1 MDVTVTGSFSK
12 GEYQLTY
19 IVDGKVYKT
28 IRMDYGNDITAEI
41 APEKDGYTF
50 SGWSEIPATMPA
62 KDVTVT
68 GNFTVNK
75 YTLTYKVDGKT
86 YKTAEVEYCA
96 DITPEQAPTKEG
108 YTFSGWSE
116 IPETMPAKD
125 VIVTGSFTV
134 NKYNLTYKVDGET
147 YKTADVEYGAD
158 ITPETAPTKEGYTF
172 SGWSEIPETMPA
184 KDVTVTGS
192 FTLIDA
198 IEDVIADDGT
208 YQIYTVDGKPVEALQ
223 KGVNIIKYQNG
234 TTKKVMVK

>member
-1 MDVTVTGSFSK
+1 M
-12 GEYQLTY
+12 
-19 IVDGKVYKT
+19 
-28 IRMDYGNDITAEI
+28 
-41 APEKDGYTF
+41 
-50 SGWSEIPATMPA
+50 
-62 KDVTVT
+62 
-68 GNFTVNK
+68 
-75 YTLTYKVDGKT
+75 
-86 YKTAEVEYCA
+86 
-96 DITPEQAPTKEG
+96 
-108 YTFSGWSE
+108 
-116 IPETMPAKD
+116 
-125 VIVTGSFTV
+125 
-134 NKYNLTYKVDGET
+134 DGET